1 MGSRTLRKTSE
12 FLSQAQE
19 SSQSTPRLLEAIGGA
34 EFVLVRTPDLG
45 MAVRDSNLC
54 SWPIHPAPGVTYK
67 IIYSFS
73 DREVVLRALYLA
85 VAPGT

>member
-12 FLSQAQE
+12 FLNQAQQL
-19 SSQSTPRLLEAIGGA
+19 SQSIPRLLEAIGGA

-45 MAVRDSNLC
+45 MAVRESNLR
-54 SWPIHPAPGVTYK
+54 SWPVHPAPSVTYK
-67 IIYSFS
+67 ILYSFS

-85 VAPGT
+85 VAPSV

>member
-12 FLSQAQE
+12 FLSQAQKA
-19 SSQSTPRLLEAIGGA
+19 SPSVPRLLEAIGGA

-45 MAVRDSNLC
+45 MAVRDSNLR
-54 SWPIHPAPGVTYK
+54 SWPIHPSPDMTYK
-67 IIYSFS
+67 ILYSFS

-85 VAPGT
+85 VAPAG

>member
-12 FLSQAQE
+12 FLNQAQQF
-19 SSQSTPRLLEAIGGA
+19 SQSTPRLLEAIGGA

-45 MAVRDSNLC
+45 MAVRESNLR
-54 SWPIHPAPGVTYK
+54 SWPVHPAPGVTYK
-67 IIYSFS
+67 ILYSFS

-85 VAPGT
+85 VAPGV